1 MQFQIGDCVRC
12 VNEWPD
18 ENDEINIGDT
28 GTVCSVDDDGV
39 LSVGV
44 SWDHAINLGHTCR
57 GNCAL
62 GHGWYVNESDI
73 ELISEAESDAD
84 MPEVNANAMS
94 ALFQEVI

>member
-1 MQFQIGDCVRC
+1 MQFQIGDRVRC

-28 GTVCSVDDDGV
+28 GTVCSVDDDGA

-44 SWDHAINLGHTCR
+44 SWDHAISLGHSCK
-57 GNCAL
+57 GNCAW
-62 GHGWYVNESDI
+62 GHGWYINESDI
-73 ELISEAESDAD
+73 ELISEAEPDAD
-84 MPEVNANAMS
+84 MPEVDANAMS